1 MKFIV
6 SSPLLLKNIQA
17 ISGVI
22 SSANRLPI
30 LDNFLFELQGESLQ
44 ISASD
49 LETTMIVNVPV
60 IKAEEEGKICI
71 PNKILVN
78 TLKTFSDIPI
88 TFNINEETLSIE
100 ISAGEGKYKITGQNG
115 GDFPKLPLLD
125 NSANF
130 EIVSSVLA
138 MAIDK
143 TLFAAGIDELRPV
156 MSGVYFELSPESITF
171 VATDAHK
178 LVRYCRRDAHA
189 DKAVSFIVPRKP
201 LNLLKNVLT
210 PIADT
215 TVKVEYNTSNVS
227 YTFDSTT
234 LICRLIEG
242 KYPNYDAVIPTENP
256 NKLTVD
262 RVQFLNSIKRV
273 SIFSNQATYQVRFKI
288 NGMEMLISAE
298 DYDYA
303 NEAKERLACQY
314 EGDDMEIG
322 FNSRFLI
329 EMVNNIDTPNLV
341 LEMSEP
347 HRAGLLLPSE
357 NENKDEDLLM
367 LVMPVMLNQ

>member
-6 SSPLLLKNIQA
+6 SSPLLLKNILA
-17 ISGVI
+17 IGGVI

-30 LDNFLFELQGESLQ
+30 LDNFLFELSGESLQ

-49 LETTMIVNVPV
+49 LETTMVVNVPV

-71 PNKILVN
+71 PSKIFIN
-78 TLKTFSDIPI
+78 ILKTFPDIPI
-88 TFNINEETLSIE
+88 SFNINEETLAIE
-100 ISAGEGKYKITGQNG
+100 ISAVEGKYKITGQNG
-115 GDFPKLPLLD
+115 TDFPKLPLLE
-125 NSANF
+125 NAANF

-138 MAIDK
+138 TAVNK
-143 TLFAAGIDELRPV
+143 TIFAAGTDELRPV
-156 MSGVYFELSPESITF
+156 MSGVFFQLTPESITF

-178 LVRYCRRDAHA
+178 LVRYTRKDAHA
-189 DKAVSFIVPRKP
+189 DKAASFIAPRKP
-201 LNLLKNVLT
+201 LNLLKNVLAPLEET
-210 PIADT
+210 K
-215 TVKVEYNTSNVS
+215 VNVEYNSSNVS
-227 YTFDSTT
+227 FTFDNMK

-242 KYPNYDAVIPTENP
+242 KYPNYEAVIPTENP
-256 NKLTVD
+256 NKLTIE
-262 RVQFLNSIKRV
+262 RGLFLNTLKRV

-288 NGMEMLISAE
+288 NGREMLISAE

-329 EMVNNIDTPNLV
+329 EMIGNVDTPNIQ

-357 NENKDEDLLM
+357 NENKEEDLLM